1 MEARVALNSLPL
13 RWIEEHPEA
22 PVDPDAWFAQVPAV
36 RQLLETGIEFGPI
49 TVFVGENGAGKST
62 IIEAIAAAYG
72 LNAEGGTHNA
82 RHSTFAS
89 ESPLESH
96 LQLARGAG
104 ASRKGVFLRAETMH
118 GHFKYLHEIE
128 SEDEGPLGRHNLQSH
143 GESFLE
149 YLGARGRIR
158 GLWVFDEPESAL
170 SFTNSLGLL
179 ARMSELAASGSQV
192 ILSTHSPVL
201 AAVPGADI
209 YELGE
214 WGMRRSRYDD
224 LEIVD
229 NWRRFMAAPERYLR
243 HLE

>member
-1 MEARVALNSLPL
+1 MALNSLPV
-13 RWIEEHPEA
+13 RWVEEHPQA
-22 PVDPDAWFAQVPAV
+22 PADREAWFAQVPAV
-36 RQLLETGIEFGPI
+36 RQLLEVGIEFGPI

-62 IIEAIAAAYG
+62 IVEAIAAAYG
-72 LNAEGGTHNA
+72 LNPEGGTHNA

-118 GHFKYLHEIE
+118 SHFGYLYEIE
-128 SEDEGPLGRHNLQSH
+128 SADSGPLGRHNYQSH

-149 YLGARGRIR
+149 YLGARERVR

-179 ARMSELAASGSQV
+179 ARMRELAANGSQV

-214 WGMRRSRYDD
+214 WGMRRSSYDD

-229 NWRRFMAAPERYLR
+229 AWRRFMAAPDRYLR